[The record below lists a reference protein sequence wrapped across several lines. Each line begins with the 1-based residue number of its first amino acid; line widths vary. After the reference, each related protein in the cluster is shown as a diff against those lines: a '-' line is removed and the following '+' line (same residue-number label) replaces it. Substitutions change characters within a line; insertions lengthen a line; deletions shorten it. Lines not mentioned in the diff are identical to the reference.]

1 MNLLFAE
8 RRRVSVSDMRGYQ
21 MKQNDNDSV
30 LLYSFEVNAVY
41 DDKIDKQFNK
51 IVVQS
56 LNHKFSDTNRPAVF
70 DNPFESEHASL
81 QNKLII
87 FDFYYNMFKNILDSV
102 ELLGQNTD
110 SLIVQLSDK
119 GNIVHKLFE
128 MYKSF
133 DFLELDNTSYF
144 SRQFVNYYEQNV
156 DKSKYCSLL
165 SIFNYD
171 KKLSEPIFKN
181 NHNGNRITEFVRLR
195 FKMHCLVDE
204 KDVTCN
210 AERVFF

>member
-1 MNLLFAE
+1 
-8 RRRVSVSDMRGYQ
+8 
-21 MKQNDNDSV
+21 
-30 LLYSFEVNAVY
+30 
-41 DDKIDKQFNK
+41 
-51 IVVQS
+51 
-56 LNHKFSDTNRPAVF
+56 
-70 DNPFESEHASL
+70 
-81 QNKLII
+81 
-87 FDFYYNMFKNILDSV
+87 MFKNILDSV
-102 ELLGQNTD
+102 EFLGQNTD

-171 KKLSEPIFKN
+171 KKLPEPIFKN
-181 NHNGNRITEFVRLR
+181 NHNPNRITEFVRLR

-210 AERVFF
+210 AERVFFWM